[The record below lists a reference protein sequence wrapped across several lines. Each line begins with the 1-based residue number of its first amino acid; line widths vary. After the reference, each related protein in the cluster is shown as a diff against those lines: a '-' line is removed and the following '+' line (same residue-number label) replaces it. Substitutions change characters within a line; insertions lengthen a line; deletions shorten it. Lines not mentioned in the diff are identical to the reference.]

1 MKSDITYAGKISI
14 KIKGRPRGRVSNN
27 GTHVLLDFIGDC
39 LVNAFSGNFLEFTK
53 RSPAYVDILLLSS
66 SVDTE
71 GVTEEILSKYPT
83 AYTRSIEITD
93 SNNTIMIKPLRN
105 SSVLR
110 APILIENKKRDR
122 QEKSK
127 YSQAIYTALVNTS
140 NINISLI
147 DQESSTTRDLAV
159 CLVDAQQQNVLA
171 FAKLDIDTIK
181 SLTSDIFGQATLQWT
196 MEIGNKEVQ

>member
-1 MKSDITYAGKISI
+1 MNSNITYAGKVSI

-27 GTHVLLDFIGDC
+27 GTYVLLDFIGDC
-39 LVNAFSGNFLEFTK
+39 LINAFSGNFLEFTK
-53 RSPAYVDILLLSS
+53 RSPAYIDILLLSS
-66 SVDTE
+66 SSDTE
-71 GVTEEILSKYPT
+71 GITEETLSNYPT

-93 SNNTIMIKPLRN
+93 NNKTVIVEPLRN

-122 QEKSK
+122 LEKSK

-147 DQESSTTRDLAV
+147 DQEASTTRDLAV